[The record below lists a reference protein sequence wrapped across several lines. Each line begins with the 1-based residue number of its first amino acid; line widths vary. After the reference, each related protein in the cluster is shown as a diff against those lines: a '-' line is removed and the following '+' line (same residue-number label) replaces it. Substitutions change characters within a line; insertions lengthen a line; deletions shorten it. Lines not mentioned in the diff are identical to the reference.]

1 MDEQQQHETG
11 QQRRDFRKQQ
21 NVRIDQRASLNDGQG
36 DWLDVQTL
44 YASGRYTRQHR
55 TSQPF
60 VRSADEG
67 AGGEFEVVTVRH
79 QPQWVNELI
88 RDLSNSSPGKQIA
101 IGGVS
106 GLCSGYVVGR
116 IGKAA
121 ALALGGSLIILQ
133 VAHYQ
138 GLIQINWNH
147 VQRSVESTRQTLH
160 HHFSYNLSTFLYNVR
175 EFSRR
180 HIFLAG
186 SFGTG
191 FLLGIAI

>member
-1 MDEQQQHETG
+1 MDEIG
-11 QQRRDFRKQQ
+11 QQKRDSRKQ
-21 NVRIDQRASLNDGQG
+21 NVRLGRPVAHSDGQG

-44 YASGRYTRQHR
+44 YAA
-55 TSQPF
+55 SQYADQYRSSPRV
-60 VRSADEG
+60 VRGERD
-67 AGGEFEVVTVRH
+67 GGESEVIAVRH
-79 QPQWVNELI
+79 QPRWVTELI

-106 GLCSGYVVGR
+106 GLCSGYVIGR

-138 GLIQINWNH
+138 GLIQVNWSR
-147 VQRSVESTRQTLH
+147 VQRSVESTRQTLDY
-160 HHFSYNLSTFLYNVR
+160 HFSDNMSTFFYNVR

-180 HIFLAG
+180 HMFLAS